1 MMITLDYENSEEQIR
16 EGTASGLDDAEDEIT
31 QKISDSSCI

>member
-16 EGTASGLDDAEDEIT
+16 EETASGLDDTEDEKIT
-31 QKISDSSCI
+31 QLSDSSCI

>member
-1 MMITLDYENSEEQIR
+1 MMITLDYENPEEQIR
-16 EGTASGLDDAEDEIT
+16 EETASGLGDAEDKIT